1 MVPRLCDVPQTHHCI
16 KSSFSKTWTYLL
28 GTFWHP
34 SSQDISSMGS
44 GLITPGLLLNQ
55 STFACYPHPRHL
67 DQGTSD
73 SVWRQSVVVITGEG
87 KCYWP
92 RRLLLHILPHT
103 GEPPPY
109 PRQRHIKHKR
119 QWCQGWENLHQD
131 NSDPS
136 LKSYRELGPCSQHR
150 RFL

>member
-1 MVPRLCDVPQTHHCI
+1 MLPRLCDVSQTHHCI

-34 SSQDISSMGS
+34 SSQDISSMGC
-44 GLITPGLLLNQ
+44 GLITLGLLLNQ
-55 STFACYPHPRHL
+55 STFACCPHP
-67 DQGTSD
+67 
-73 SVWRQSVVVITGEG
+73 
-87 KCYWP
+87 
-92 RRLLLHILPHT
+92 
-103 GEPPPY
+103 PPPRPGDIWQCLETICGCHNWRRKVLLTQEVAPTHLTIY
-109 PRQRHIKHKR
+109 GRAPPPTPSKDKHKR

-136 LKSYRELGPCSQHR
+136 LKSYRELGPCSQHC